1 MEGSCQM
8 SRYTLGEYCKDRG
21 KLALW
26 PLLLSASSFPS
37 GLVLGPIPSRA
48 PNGLSLETHTTWWN
62 NFFCVPPRWTGG
74 MADVS
79 EALDPPNQHSEK
91 HVWGTGELQT
101 RTKYLFC
108 CFCSSQHQG
117 TVVLL
122 FFHCLFWHTVNSTSL
137 LMQHHIPLH
146 PTTWN
151 VLHQFTWPYMAQP
164 GSYRVPIGSQGLSHH
179 WSWGFGAFPPPMV
192 VGLCQWPMEMCFT
205 ELADTGFLPVN
216 GLWSKP
222 QLFQS
227 SSNWRDEVHACGF
240 LQMCW
245 CAPEP
250 KVLADSVAGLEP
262 GGPGV
267 AGASQL

>member
-26 PLLLSASSFPS
+26 PLLLSAPSFPS

-74 MADVS
+74 VADVS

-164 GSYRVPIGSQGLSHH
+164 GSYRGSYRLPGPITPLELGIWCISTPHGCRVVPVAHGNVFYWVSWHRVPACK
-179 WSWGFGAFPPPMV
+179 WSLKQTSAISE
-192 VGLCQWPMEMCFT
+192 Q
-205 ELADTGFLPVN
+205 
-216 GLWSKP
+216 
-222 QLFQS
+222 
-227 SSNWRDEVHACGF
+227 
-240 LQMCW
+240 
-245 CAPEP
+245 
-250 KVLADSVAGLEP
+250 
-262 GGPGV
+262 
-267 AGASQL
+267 